1 MLEIEADADLLPFLE
16 SAESGRGNDE
26 VPLFGGEG
34 GIKQGLLAELLE
46 EIDLRFESLLL
57 VGKVAQDRDGS
68 RTDAGDEALI
78 EPIFVEALHPG
89 GGDGQ
94 SEVASFETEEVFAA
108 FLGDASGEKVHLGRA
123 DESGHELVDGVQ
135 EDLLRGPDMLDD
147 AVFQDDDLGA
157 HGHGFHLIVGDVD
170 EDGLELIVEAGD
182 L

>member
-1 MLEIEADADLLPFLE
+1 MLEVEANADLLPFLE

-89 GGDGQ
+89 RGDGQ
-94 SEVASFETEEVFAA
+94 SEVASFETEEISYD
-108 FLGDASGEKVHLGRA
+108 GDTASFRFIISDTGIGMNEGY
-123 DESGHELVDGVQ
+123 Q
-135 EDLLRGPDMLDD
+135 EHIFEPFWQGNSYIRPGN
-147 AVFQDDDLGA
+147 
-157 HGHGFHLIVGDVD
+157 
-170 EDGLELIVEAGD
+170 
-182 L
+182 